1 MSGLFPHQETNLL
14 DYVYILKKRKVA
26 ILATFLAVLVIGVL
40 FTYRAR
46 VLYKATTTILIEREN
61 PNIVDFKE
69 VMAFDASTTDYY
81 QTQYQMLESRT
92 LIEDLIEEQNLSE
105 DPYLRGMRKGGLR
118 KWLKSNP
125 IFPEWLMPF
134 VTDRSLE
141 ALVNKRMLKVDPVR
155 NSRLVKVSI
164 LHPDPKK
171 AAAIANG
178 LVKLFIKKNLENR
191 FLISRQATDMLSGQL
206 EELKLKVAAAEKNL
220 QDYKEKNGLISIPSM
235 HEKDD
240 FIQEAKLEL
249 VKTQA
254 EEARLS
260 KRYLPAHP
268 KLIHIRS
275 EIDALKEN
283 IAEEEKKKL
292 DLGRVAIDYAELE
305 REATSSRQ
313 IYETLLSRFQ
323 EMHSEAKTQASN
335 ILVVDSAQ
343 PPERPD
349 QPQPFI
355 NFLIAAFMGAFIGVA
370 LAFFLEYLD
379 DTVKIPD
386 DVEKGLGLELFGIV
400 PLAVKDRKGPL
411 GGEVFIP
418 QNGKPSQAAEA
429 FRALRTALLFK
440 MRHVTGCKVLVT
452 TSPNPSEGKSTVSLN
467 LAAAFHQNQLRVLL
481 VDADLR
487 KPKLHSRIGVA
498 NSRGLTDIL
507 EGKAVP
513 SEVILPNV
521 QGCGFDFLLSGTPSQ
536 RPTELLGGER
546 MRTFLSDM
554 KMLYDIILI
563 DSPPFLAV
571 ADVVV
576 LSEYAD
582 GMAVVAKYQQTE
594 KRHLKDLKKRFSDF
608 HHKVLGVVI
617 NQVSVKERDYYYHHY
632 YYYGYGQTAAVKK

>member
-1 MSGLFPHQETNLL
+1 MNTPYSQHETNIF
-14 DYVYILKKRKVA
+14 DYVYVLKKRKLA
-26 ILATFLAVLVIGVL
+26 IWGTFVAVLIIGVL

-92 LIEDLIEEQNLSE
+92 LIEDLIKDENLSE

-125 IFPEWLMPF
+125 FFPEWLDPF

-141 ALVNKRMLKVDPVR
+141 SLISKRMLKVDPVR

-164 LHPDPKK
+164 LHPDPKQ
-171 AAAIANG
+171 AASIANS
-178 LVKLFIKKNLENR
+178 LVRLFIRTNLENR
-191 FLISRQATDMLSGQL
+191 FLISKQATEMLSEQL
-206 EELKLKVAAAEKNL
+206 EELKGKVSEADRNL
-220 QDYKEKNGLISIPSM
+220 QDYKEKSGLVSIPSM
-235 HEKDD
+235 HEKDT

-254 EEARLS
+254 EEARLT

-275 EIDALKEN
+275 EMEALKQK
-283 IAEEEKKKL
+283 IEEEERKKL
-292 DLGRVAIDYAELE
+292 DIGRVAIDYDELE
-305 REATSSRQ
+305 REAASARQ
-313 IYETLLSRFQ
+313 IYETLLSRFK

-355 NFLIAAFMGAFIGVA
+355 NFLISGFLGFLFGVA

-400 PLAVKDRKGPL
+400 PLAVKDKKGPL
-411 GGEVFIP
+411 GGEVFLP
-418 QNGKPSQAAEA
+418 QNGRPSQAAEA

-440 MRHVTGCKVLVT
+440 LRHISGSRILVT
-452 TSPNPSEGKSTVSLN
+452 TSPNPGEGKSTVTLN

-481 VDADLR
+481 IDADLR
-487 KPKLHSRIGVA
+487 KPKLHSRLGVSH
-498 NSRGLTDIL
+498 SRGLTDIL
-507 EGKAVP
+507 EGRVVP
-513 SEVILPNV
+513 SEVIMPNV
-521 QGCGFDFLLSGTPSQ
+521 QGLGFDFLISGTQSA

-563 DSPPFLAV
+563 DSPPYLAV

-582 GMAVVAKYQQTE
+582 GMTVVAKYQQTE
-594 KRHLKDLKKRFSDF
+594 KRHLKDLKKRFVDLQ
-608 HHKVLGVVI
+608 HKVLGVII